1 MRRYYSR
8 RPPLRLTRR
17 QRWQLLCLL
26 AAALLTVLG
35 IVTTFHLKN
44 VLTSLATTR
53 VSNTVNRVVT
63 AAVNDT
69 VSSGEIRYDQ
79 LIFFEKDNEGKI
91 TALQTNMAEF
101 NRLQSEIVSDILE
114 RLSEVSTSELS
125 IPLGTLTGTA
135 LLAGRGPSVSVR
147 MQFVGSSSARFENE
161 FTEAG
166 INQTKHRII
175 LYVDVSVSILLPG
188 FSAYTKVSNAFAV
201 AETVIVGSVPDTY
214 TYFSSGDPVE
224 DKAHEYIMTKG

>member
-1 MRRYYSR
+1 M
-8 RPPLRLTRR
+8 
-17 QRWQLLCLL
+17 
-26 AAALLTVLG
+26 
-35 IVTTFHLKN
+35 KN

-175 LYVDVSVSILLPG
+175 LYVEIG
-188 FSAYTKVSNAFAV
+188 R
-201 AETVIVGSVPDTY
+201 
-214 TYFSSGDPVE
+214 
-224 DKAHEYIMTKG
+224 AHV